1 MAEWR
6 SVYLRGWNLA
16 LSISIVLML
25 SLLVMAL
32 FGLGAERVREL
43 RASLGEV
50 EQRAE
55 RWTEVSR
62 TNAELTDDEMAQ
74 QSDRWSAFV
83 RRFSYAANEPEQ
95 IVLVANHLAS
105 KDVRNLN
112 VEPLSKGSGSAESVT
127 LESPSGNEKV
137 ELHEAFL
144 RTRLETS
151 YQGLQYL
158 LSQLVAA
165 DTPARIDRFEAKQT
179 DTGLAVMLELAWFIR
194 GDNPS

>member
-25 SLLVMAL
+25 SLLVMTL